1 MDVLAIQMPLMK
13 ALAKSDDLVAF
24 TLAEIGSP
32 FDEADWK
39 DPKLAFFTDRMNAI
53 EGLGLK
59 EKWTI
64 ITSGEY
70 TDYFFGYK

>member
-1 MDVLAIQMPLMK
+1 MDVLSIQTPLLK

-32 FDEADWK
+32 FEEKDWS
-39 DPKLAFFTDRMNAI
+39 DPKLAFFTDRMNEV

-59 EKWTI
+59 SKWTL

-70 TDYFFGYK
+70 TDYYFGYK